1 MNPTIDYLN
10 SAVVVRIAPSKIHGV
25 GVVALR
31 DLEKG
36 KRLYLD
42 NLPQVYQVPYAEF
55 GKLFKE
61 VRGLIVER
69 WPRTTEG
76 ERFAY
81 PDARYQ
87 AYINH
92 SDTPNYDLETDM
104 LTQDIKKGEEIT
116 EDYKKIV
123 GWRVA
128 FPFLTK

>member
-10 SAVVVRIAPSKIHGV
+10 SAVCIRIAPSKIHGV
-25 GVVALR
+25 GVVAIR
-31 DLEKG
+31 DLAKG

-42 NLPQVYQVPYAEF
+42 NLPQTYELPYADF

-61 VRGLIVER
+61 VRAIIVER
-69 WPRTTEG
+69 WPRVTEG
-76 ERFAY
+76 ARFAY

-92 SDTPNYDLETDM
+92 SDDPNYDLDTDT
-104 LTQDIKKGEEIT
+104 LVRDVREGEEIT

-123 GWRVA
+123 GWKEA
-128 FPFLTK
+128 FQFLTN